1 MNISIVHV
9 QKKHAVSLHSF
20 RSGSFV
26 SFTVKEN
33 KGNGVYTVVLNN
45 MLLQVQSKKK
55 LNPGQQYRAVLLKL
69 LGKIELKILA
79 NKTLSSKV
87 LNDLSL
93 PVTKEMNMIVTAL
106 MRSGIPVN
114 SATIGLMQKGSTYIN
129 KKNKALYRLLAFM
142 IEKQIP
148 ITKDSILSLYG
159 LFNFSEGNSERGAEQ
174 RNKKNNDNKKGK
186 NQNEAID
193 STLKNYILRDDGKDS
208 LLKYFNHRKGQ
219 RNNSIIIPLKYH
231 TDTDHSGVLTVKH
244 DMLNNL
250 LGFTLQLQDRA
261 SWKFVLSK
269 EQEGYRMEVFSD
281 NIYKK
286 QRLLP
291 LFKELKEKLHNKGIK
306 IDDIKSNN
314 SFTGNFFG
322 ESDID
327 YKSINE
333 VV

>member
-9 QKKHAVSLHSF
+9 QKKHAVSLRSL

-33 KGNGVYTVVLNN
+33 KGSGVYTVVLNS
-45 MLLQVQSKKK
+45 MLFQVQSKKK
-55 LNPGQQYRAVLLKL
+55 LIPGQQYQAVLLKL
-69 LGKIELKILA
+69 LHKIELKILS

-87 LNDLSL
+87 LDDLSL

-106 MRSGIPVN
+106 MKSGIPIN
-114 SATIGLMQKGSTYIN
+114 SATIGIMQKGSTYID
-129 KKNKALYRLLAFM
+129 KKNKVLYRILAFM
-142 IEKQIP
+142 LEKQIP

-159 LFNFSEGNSERGAEQ
+159 LFTFSEGNSERGAEQ
-174 RNKKNNDNKKGK
+174 RNRKDNDNKKEK

-219 RNNSIIIPLKYH
+219 INNSTIIPLKYH
-231 TDTDHSGVLTVKH
+231 TDTDHSGVLTVTH
-244 DMLNNL
+244 DRLNKL
-250 LGFTLQLQDRA
+250 LGFTLKLQDRA
-261 SWKFVLSK
+261 SWKFVLSR

-281 NIYKK
+281 NIYNK

-291 LFKELKEKLHNKGIK
+291 LFKELKEKLHKKGIK
-306 IDDIKSNN
+306 IDDIISSNGF
-314 SFTGNFFG
+314 SDNFFG

-327 YKSINE
+327 YKSINK

>member
-1 MNISIVHV
+1 MNISTVHI
-9 QKKHAVSLHSF
+9 QTKHAGSLHSF

-33 KGNGVYTVVLNN
+33 KGSGVYTIVLNS
-45 MLLQVQSKKK
+45 MLFQVQSKKK
-55 LNPGQQYRAVLLKL
+55 LIPGQQYQAVLLKL
-69 LGKIELKILA
+69 LHKIELKILG

-87 LNDLSL
+87 LGDLSL

-106 MRSGIPVN
+106 MRSGIPIN
-114 SATIGLMQKGSTYIN
+114 SATIGIMQKGSTYIN
-129 KKNKALYRLLAFM
+129 KKNKALYRILTFM

-159 LFNFSEGNSERGAEQ
+159 LFTFGEDNSERGAEH
-174 RNKKNNDNKKGK
+174 RNRKNNDNKKEK
-186 NQNEAID
+186 NQNEMMD
-193 STLKNYILRDDGKDS
+193 STLKNYILRDDGKNS

-219 RNNSIIIPLKYH
+219 RKNSVIIPLKYH
-231 TDTDHSGVLTVKH
+231 TDTDHSGVLTVTH
-244 DMLNNL
+244 DARNNL
-250 LGFTLQLQDRA
+250 SGFTLQLHDRA
-261 SWKFVLSK
+261 SWKFVLSR
-269 EQEGYRMEVFSD
+269 EQKGYRMEVFSD

-291 LFKELKEKLHNKGIK
+291 LYKELKEKLHKKGIK
-306 IDDIKSNN
+306 IDDIISSN
-314 SFTGNFFG
+314 SFSDDFFG